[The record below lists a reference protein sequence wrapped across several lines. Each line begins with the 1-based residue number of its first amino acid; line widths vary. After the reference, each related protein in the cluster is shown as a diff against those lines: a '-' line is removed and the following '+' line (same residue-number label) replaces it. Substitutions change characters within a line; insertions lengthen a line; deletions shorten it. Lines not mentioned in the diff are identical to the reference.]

1 MRVFSWGQGDEGVR
15 GEWSEVL
22 GGAWGGLALEGGLW
36 ECEAVFEGRQGQR
49 GLWVVGEV
57 L

>member
-1 MRVFSWGQGDEGVR
+1 VRVFSWGRGGGGVR

-36 ECEAVFEGRQGQR
+36 ECEGFLRAGRA
-49 GLWVVGEV
+49 E
-57 L
+57 

>member
-22 GGAWGGLALEGGLW
+22 GGAWGAGFEGGLW
-36 ECEAVFEGRQGQR
+36 ECEGFLRAGRA
-49 GLWVVGEV
+49 E
-57 L
+57 